1 VFGVGRFCPPASTS
15 KARRSLSTKEQG
27 CRRFVCT
34 PALTY
39 FPYLQPEQEAQQSA
53 EEQQP
58 ACAALAAL
66 VTPSAITAI
75 NNTTFSVFIVFS
87 FRSGKSLGERTKPS
101 ARKNFVGC
109 RTSF

>member
-39 FPYLQPEQEAQQSA
+39 FPLLTARA
-53 EEQQP
+53 G
-58 ACAALAAL
+58 CAAISGRAATRL
-66 VTPSAITAI
+66 
-75 NNTTFSVFIVFS
+75 
-87 FRSGKSLGERTKPS
+87 RS
-101 ARKNFVGC
+101 ARCSRYSKCDN
-109 RTSF
+109 SHQQHYL